1 MDPSTGLLFTFGD
14 TVFTPKSIQQCGIT
28 GFWDCHRWYVDTH
41 TYRHN
46 EQRNILCKTNTL
58 K

>member
-14 TVFTPKSIQQCGIT
+14 TVFTPQSIQQCGIT

-41 TYRHN
+41 
-46 EQRNILCKTNTL
+46 I
-58 K
+58 